1 MNVTEY
7 GVIPNS
13 GAPCDAA
20 LADLIALAL
29 PSRVFYFPAGD
40 YVFLQPVQ
48 LPLGALVVGDG
59 FSKYYTAAG
68 TRLLFAGPGNGLVF
82 GNGTNSSSGGGVRDL
97 EVLGIL
103 DTGASD
109 PAINRAG
116 IVVYGSVGVSIR
128 DVRLG
133 GFKYQI
139 ELDAAE
145 SCSVRDVSFSGGQDG
160 RGYQDMMTD
169 LGDESACAI
178 RIGSFSSPV
187 PVSANAISVR
197 DCHFNNSRVG
207 IHHKSGIGHSVS
219 DCAYQIP
226 TWAWLQS
233 PTSVTYANCT
243 GEGQHTAALL
253 LRSTGN
259 EGASATMALT
269 AIGCTPSPR
278 HPFVAPDSAKPCG
291 VVSLTLGG
299 NNFEGMGGYNV
310 SPVVSGGQIRQI
322 LDMGNRLPVGG
333 ASDGALCD
341 SFTSSQ
347 GPNVQGT
354 SVNHSTKARAALDVN
369 LYDYTVPLRRFGSEG
384 HVYEQGNA
392 PSSYNGRSASQFRQ
406 VYSSNTSLPG
416 AHIADAVGWAD
427 VVVSPVVTASVDVPR
442 DGWGTVDMV
451 AKAIGTPAV
460 REARDYVCINGVVTF
475 EGDDPTAE
483 AVLVASGRTI
493 SAMAS
498 GAGQWAITVRV
509 LHGGT

>member
-1 MNVTEY
+1 MNVTDY
-7 GVIPNS
+7 GVTPGT

-20 LADLIALAL
+20 LAALIAMGL
-29 PSRVFYFPAGD
+29 PSRVFFFPAGD
-40 YVFLQPVQ
+40 YVFLQPVR
-48 LPLGALVVGDG
+48 LPVGALVVGEG

-68 TRLLFAGPGNGLVF
+68 TRLLFAGPGDGLVF
-82 GNGTNSSSGGGVRDL
+82 GDGTNFSSGGGVRDL

-103 DTGASD
+103 DTGHED

-116 IVVYGSVGVSIR
+116 IVIYGSVGVSVR

-145 SCSVRDVSFSGGQDG
+145 SCSVRDVSFNGGQDG

-178 RIGSFSSPV
+178 RIGSFSSAV

-207 IHHKSGIGHSVS
+207 VHHKSGIGHSVR

-233 PTSVTYANCT
+233 PTSVTYESCT

-253 LRSTGN
+253 LRSQGE

-299 NNFEGMGGYNV
+299 NNFDAMGGYDV
-310 SPVVSGGQIRQI
+310 FPVVSGGRVLQI

-341 SFTSSQ
+341 TFTSSQ
-347 GPNVQGT
+347 GPNVRGA
-354 SVNHSTKARAALDVN
+354 SVNHATKARAALDVN
-369 LYDYTVPLRRFGSEG
+369 LYGYEMPLERMGSEG
-384 HVYEQGNA
+384 HVYYQKNPP
-392 PSSYNGRSASQFRQ
+392 PSFNGPTLSEFRQ
-406 VYSSNTSLPG
+406 VYSSETGLPG
-416 AHIADAVGWAD
+416 ARKAEAVGWAH
-427 VVVSPVVTASVDVPR
+427 VGAAPVITGAVTVPR
-442 DGWGTVDMV
+442 DGDGV
-451 AKAIGTPAV
+451 ATLDAV
-460 REARDYVCINGVVTF
+460 SAGQSLTERRLYSCVGGVVTLVG
-475 EGDDPTAE
+475 EGSSPAT
-483 AVLVASGRTI
+483 LVASGTQI
-493 SAMAS
+493 AASVSAP
-498 GAGQWAITVRV
+498 GRWAVTVTL
-509 LHGGT
+509 LHVGS